1 MEHYLELKR
10 LSFPRFYFLSNY
22 DLLQIL
28 SQSRNPDLI
37 QPNLR
42 KCFECISKVFYTVG
56 ENGTIILGM
65 VSTEPEKMPETV

>member
-1 MEHYLELKR
+1 
-10 LSFPRFYFLSNY
+10 
-22 DLLQIL
+22 LLQIL

-42 KCFECISKVFYTVG
+42 KCFECISKIIYTVG
-56 ENGTIILGM
+56 ENGTLILGM